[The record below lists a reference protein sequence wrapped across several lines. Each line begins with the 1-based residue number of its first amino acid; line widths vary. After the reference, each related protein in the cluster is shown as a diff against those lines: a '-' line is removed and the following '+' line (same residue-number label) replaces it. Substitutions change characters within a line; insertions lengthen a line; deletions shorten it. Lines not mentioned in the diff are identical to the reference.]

1 MKEWKKFDHAFICE
15 HEIGEVLE
23 IKLLFQHA
31 NHDYWEVMVLNPK
44 KKFKKKYGTDLDSF
58 NSRYFH
64 EKKIDAIKAYK
75 RVLNS
80 EIVDLKDEIDDRK
93 CWIKEKKV
101 ILKKLLKQ
109 EQEEESKNE

>member
-15 HEIGEVLE
+15 HEIGEVIE
-23 IKLLFQHA
+23 IKLLWTC
-31 NHDYWEVMVLNPK
+31 NNTDYWNVMVLNPSK
-44 KKFKKKYGTDLDSF
+44 KWKKKYKTDVDDF
-58 NSRYFH
+58 NSKFFY

-93 CWIKEKKV
+93 YWIKEKKT
-101 ILKKLLKQ
+101 ILKNLIK
-109 EQEEESKNE
+109 QEEESKNE